1 MCELEDR
8 MHGIDS
14 EWEKYFKSGC
24 DEYEE
29 LRARRKDLH
38 TRYGNMQRRI
48 AKWAGQLEDVDA
60 SLIRKLIQGLKNPD
74 VQKAVKKFIR
84 DRLAFFL
91 PRQPTH

>member
-1 MCELEDR
+1 MCGVRFGKPGGHMCELEDR

-38 TRYGNMQRRI
+38 TRYGGMERRERVCSSE
-48 AKWAGQLEDVDA
+48 QLA
-60 SLIRKLIQGLKNPD
+60 
-74 VQKAVKKFIR
+74 
-84 DRLAFFL
+84 
-91 PRQPTH
+91 

>member
-8 MHGIDS
+8 MRGIDS
-14 EWEKYFKSGC
+14 RWNEYFTSGC

-48 AKWAGQLEDVDA
+48 AKWAGQLKDVDA
-60 SLIRKLIQGLKNPD
+60 SLVRKL
-74 VQKAVKKFIR
+74 R
-84 DRLAFFL
+84 DRLAFLL